1 MKRLFLPIIMLF
13 FVLGSYA
20 QLDLEIED
28 EIKIETDGNKITITI
43 EDDRAGV
50 YDLLIYKS
58 YEEIMMNE
66 YELTDNPVTVDITGW
81 EPGVYHIK
89 VDYAHI
95 TQFRHYEILE

>member
-1 MKRLFLPIIMLF
+1 
-13 FVLGSYA
+13 
-20 QLDLEIED
+20 
-28 EIKIETDGNKITITI
+28 
-43 EDDRAGV
+43 
-50 YDLLIYKS
+50 
-58 YEEIMMNE
+58 MMNE

>member
-1 MKRLFLPIIMLF
+1 MKKILFLVYAMVFALPSF
-13 FVLGSYA
+13 A
-20 QLDLEIED
+20 QLDMEIQD
-28 EIKIETDGNKITITI
+28 EIKIVSDGNKLTITI
-43 EDDRAGV
+43 DDDRADV

-66 YELTDNPVTVDITGW
+66 YELKQNPITIDITGW

-89 VDYAHI
+89 IDYAHI